1 MNKGDLVDLV
11 AERLGESRVQAQR
24 VVEVVLSSMTDGLRD
39 EEKVVLSGFGTFRR
53 KFRKGRIGRNP
64 ATNEPIQIPGGHTVS
79 FTPSKSLKEA
89 MSVIE
94 VKPAGVASASEAPAV
109 AAAE

>member
-24 VVEVVLSSMTDGLRD
+24 IVDVVLSSMTEGLQS

-53 KFRKGRIGRNP
+53 KYRKGRVGRNP
-64 ATNEPIQIPGGHTVS
+64 ATNEPIQIPGAHTVA
-79 FTPSKSLKEA
+79 FTPSKTLKEA
-89 MSVIE
+89 MSDVEVE
-94 VKPAGVASASEAPAV
+94 VKPM
-109 AAAE
+109 AAASVPS